1 MGVRCLNKFINNNC
15 KKGITK
21 NHLSDLDGK
30 ILAVDT
36 NIYMYKFLENN
47 QLIEQFY
54 FMISLFKYYNIK
66 PIFVFDGKIDID
78 KIETINK
85 RRNEKIIAE
94 EKYNNLILEK
104 DPNCKMMVSL
114 KKKFTYV
121 SRNMFIEVKKLI
133 NLMGEIYI
141 DAPCEADELC
151 AWLVINNHVDG
162 CLSEDTDL
170 FVYGCN
176 RVYKGLDLDNQSIIK
191 YDLNSILKI
200 INISKNNF
208 LQLCVISDN
217 DYNNNNNK
225 GFIYYY
231 NIFKKYKKTNK
242 YEDFYN
248 WLLSKNYNIDYE
260 KLLKLC
266 NKFKLTKVFDIDI
279 DIKYKNININKN
291 ELINFLSSYNFIF
304 I

>member
-1 MGVRCLNKFINNNC
+1 MGVRCLNKFINKNC
-15 KKGITK
+15 KKSITK
-21 NHLSDLDGK
+21 NHLSELDGK

-36 NIYMYKFLENN
+36 NIYMYKFVENN

-78 KIETINK
+78 KVETINK
-85 RRNEKIIAE
+85 RRNEKLMAE
-94 EKYNNLILEK
+94 EKYNNLILEN
-104 DPNCKMMVSL
+104 DPKCKMMINL

-121 SRNMFIEVKKLI
+121 SRNMFNEVKKLI
-133 NLMGEIYI
+133 NLMGETYI

-151 AWLVINNHVDG
+151 AWLVIKNYVDG

-170 FVYGCN
+170 FVYGCSK
-176 RVYKGLDLDNQSIIK
+176 VYKGLDLNNQSVIK
-191 YDLNSILKI
+191 YDLNTILKI
-200 INISKNNF
+200 INISKKNF

-217 DYNNNNNK
+217 DYNDNNK

-231 NIFKKYKKTNK
+231 HLYKKTNK

-248 WLLSKNYNIDYE
+248 WLLSKSYNIDYQ
-260 KLLKLC
+260 KLIKLC
-266 NKFKLTKVFDIDI
+266 DKFKLQKVFDIDV
-279 DIKYKNININKN
+279 DIKCKNINKD
-291 ELINFLSSYNFIF
+291 ELINFLKTYNFIF